1 MCVSVCVFYTHS
13 NDLGPGAAS
22 HCVPMLCVPNVFLSY
37 YPNVYPTYYLEQ
49 RLTASQCLAHKYF
62 VNERERYESK
72 EKERAREKERER
84 RERRD
89 RERAQAEGICFSVFL
104 FFEKERAHA
113 GEKKSVKV
121 VSRVIESKRTN
132 SVRKRKCRERCYRA

>member
-1 MCVSVCVFYTHS
+1 
-13 NDLGPGAAS
+13 
-22 HCVPMLCVPNVFLSY
+22 
-37 YPNVYPTYYLEQ
+37 
-49 RLTASQCLAHKYF
+49 